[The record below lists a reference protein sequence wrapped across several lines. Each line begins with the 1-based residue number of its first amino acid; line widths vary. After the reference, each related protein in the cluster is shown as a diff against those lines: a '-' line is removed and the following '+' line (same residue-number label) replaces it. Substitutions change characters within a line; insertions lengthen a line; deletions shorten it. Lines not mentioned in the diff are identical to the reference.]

1 MVSIFKKGESY
12 DEHKKTKKIRSE
24 HNPNLNEDDVALV
37 IRPSFSKKNPSEW
50 TGKVDLSALIMPVT
64 RLDEDEHG
72 LIKDT
77 MHALVACF
85 HLLNTDQEFANRI
98 SEEMDNIIGSGRIE
112 NPAGKTSSKR
122 QKKNPNLLSGLRH
135 LEVHRLNQRVHGP
148 N

>member
-1 MVSIFKKGESY
+1 MTNIKKL
-12 DEHKKTKKIRSE
+12 KKIRSE

-112 NPAGKTSSKR
+112 SPARKTSSKKTAEPKLT
-122 QKKNPNLLSGLRH
+122 QWTKTLGSA
-135 LEVHRLNQRVHGP
+135 
-148 N
+148 

>member
-1 MVSIFKKGESY
+1 MTNIKKL
-12 DEHKKTKKIRSE
+12 KKIRSE

-98 SEEMDNIIGSGRIE
+98 SEEMNNIIGSGRIE
-112 NPAGKTSSKR
+112 NPAGKTSSKKTKEEPKLT
-122 QKKNPNLLSGLRH
+122 QWTKTLGSA
-135 LEVHRLNQRVHGP
+135 
-148 N
+148 

>member
-1 MVSIFKKGESY
+1 
-12 DEHKKTKKIRSE
+12 
-24 HNPNLNEDDVALV
+24 
-37 IRPSFSKKNPSEW
+37 
-50 TGKVDLSALIMPVT
+50 MPVT

-112 NPAGKTSSKR
+112 NPAGKTSSK
-122 QKKNPNLLSGLRH
+122 KTEEELNLLSDK
-135 LEVHRLNQRVHGP
+135 RLGSAPIISEDVILLKVAVMEKKETNEK
-148 N
+148 